1 MIVGLT
7 GGIASGKSTVSGM
20 IQSLDIP
27 VVDADQ
33 IARQVVLPGEKAY
46 EDIVAAFGEEIL
58 DENRTLDRKKL
69 GAIIFNDEE
78 KRKTLNGIVHP
89 AVRKEMMAQKDEHL
103 KHHKDVV
110 LDIPLLFESKLTHLV
125 DKTLLVFV
133 SSDTQL
139 QRLVERDQS
148 TVEEARSRIGSQIPL
163 DDKRQW
169 ADEIIDNNGTIEES
183 REQLLHIFSKWAIL

>member
-1 MIVGLT
+1 
-7 GGIASGKSTVSGM
+7 M